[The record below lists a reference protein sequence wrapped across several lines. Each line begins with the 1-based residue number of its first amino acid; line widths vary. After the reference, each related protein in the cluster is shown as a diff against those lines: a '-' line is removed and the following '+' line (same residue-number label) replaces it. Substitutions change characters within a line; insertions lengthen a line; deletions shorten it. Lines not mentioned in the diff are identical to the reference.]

1 MNATSSK
8 INLITS
14 SVITGKKGLTRARIL
29 HELYNQNPSCTPN
42 QSDYTSS
49 VEKFIL
55 SHWGIG
61 KDDAIFDQVHDIAVE
76 FTKKTKPKFEQ
87 VYRKINRIL
96 RTDDDGAT
104 LPEVLPTNK
113 NRGNYK
119 FSSIFEFTT
128 SIYSG
133 QQLAQILEAVLQNQK
148 YSCMTLLYY

>member
-8 INLITS
+8 INLITF

-29 HELYNQNPSCTPN
+29 HELYKQNTSCTPN
-42 QSDYTSS
+42 AADYTSS

-61 KDDAIFDQVHDIAVE
+61 EDDALFDQVHDIAVE
-76 FTKKTKPKFEQ
+76 FTKNARSKYER
-87 VYRKINRIL
+87 VHRKINRIL
-96 RTDDDGAT
+96 QTDENGQT

-113 NRGNYK
+113 NRGNFT
-119 FSSIFEFTT
+119 FSSIFDFTK

-133 QQLAQILEAVLQNQK
+133 Q
-148 YSCMTLLYY
+148 

>member
-8 INLITS
+8 INLITF

-29 HELYNQNPSCTPN
+29 HELYKQNTSCTPN
-42 QSDYTSS
+42 AADYTSS

-61 KDDAIFDQVHDIAVE
+61 EDDALFDQVHDIAVE
-76 FTKKTKPKFEQ
+76 FTKNARPKYES
-87 VYRKINRIL
+87 VHRKINRIL
-96 RTDDDGAT
+96 QTDENGQT

-113 NRGNYK
+113 NRGNFT
-119 FSSIFEFTT
+119 FSSIFDFTM

-133 QQLAQILEAVLQNQK
+133 QLQNW
-148 YSCMTLLYY
+148 

>member
-8 INLITS
+8 IINLITFYI
-14 SVITGKKGLTRARIL
+14 ITGKKLTRAKIL
-29 HELYNQNPSCTPN
+29 HELHKQNASITPS
-42 QSDYTSS
+42 QSEYTSS

-55 SHWGIG
+55 EYWGIG
-61 KDDAIFDQVHDIAVE
+61 EEDALFDQVHDIAVE
-76 FTKKTKPKFEQ
+76 FSKKAKLKFEL
-87 VYRKINRIL
+87 VHRKINRIL

-133 QQLAQILEAVLQNQK
+133 Q
-148 YSCMTLLYY
+148 

>member
-1 MNATSSK
+1 MDSNMNATSSK
-8 INLITS
+8 INLITF
-14 SVITGKKGLTRARIL
+14 SVITGKKGLTRAKIL
-29 HELYNQNPSCTPN
+29 HELYKKNPSCTPN
-42 QSDYTSS
+42 QADYTSS

-61 KDDAIFDQVHDIAVE
+61 DDDALFDQVHEIAVQ
-76 FTKKTKPKFEQ
+76 FTKKTKPKYEE
-87 VYRKINRIL
+87 VHRRINRIL
-96 RTDDDGAT
+96 KTDENGET

-133 QQLAQILEAVLQNQK
+133 Q
-148 YSCMTLLYY
+148 